1 MKNIRYK
8 IEFFSRWHCGS
19 GLSAGSDV
27 DALVVKD
34 KNGMPFIPGK
44 TLKGLFREALEDY
57 LTLSDEGEKCEASVL
72 NFLGNLDDKGD
83 FKKGTA
89 FFSNATLCPTEYN
102 EIVRCKAQEFLY
114 QTASSTAIGKD
125 GVADEHS
132 LRRIQVVVPCSLEA
146 EILNLPDETTE
157 LTGKVLAMIKR
168 MGLDRHRGMG
178 RCQLTI
184 VETTETKKGG
194 KS

>member
-44 TLKGLFREALEDY
+44 TLKGLIREAMEDY
-57 LTLSDEGEKCEASVL
+57 LTLSGKDNEYEVSVRTMLGTLDEK
-72 NFLGNLDDKGD
+72 NLA
-83 FKKGTA
+83 KGTA
-89 FFSNATLCPTEYN
+89 FFSNAALSKNEYD
-102 EIVRCKAQEFLY
+102 EIVRCNAQEFIFKSV
-114 QTASSTAIGKD
+114 SSTAIGKD
-125 GVADEHS
+125 GVADDHS
-132 LRRIQVVVPCSLEA
+132 LRRTQVVVPCTLEA
-146 EILNLPDETTE
+146 EILNIPDNLVFATE
-157 LTGKVLAMIKR
+157 ASLSMIKR
-168 MGLDRHRGMG
+168 IGLDRNRGLG

-184 VETTETKKGG
+184 VETKDTEKGG